1 MRLEIEIEPIFE
13 GSISPGKK
21 VDIEGLSEGFY
32 LYGDKVVS
40 NPPMVPI
47 DFYGDEKIEIGIWF
61 DDDRKVFVITILKK
75 ENFLLKVY
83 TSKFNAK
90 MLKEFFIDLF
100 S

>member
-1 MRLEIEIEPIFE
+1 MRFEIEIKLVLE

-21 VDIEGLSEGFY
+21 VEIEGLSEGFY
-32 LYGDKVVS
+32 LYQNKIVS
-40 NPPMVPI
+40 DPPMVPI
-47 DFYGDEKIEIGIWF
+47 DFYGDEKLEIGIWF
-61 DDDRKVFVITILKK
+61 DDNRKIFVITILKK

-90 MLKEFFIDLF
+90 MLKDFLGSF